1 MSEEAYSLI
10 AALTA
15 IAYGF
20 VLYHRWQQGRAL
32 KRLKRLLEDQAN
44 AVTPAPGESPDGTPD
59 RSPPA

>member
-15 IAYGF
+15 IAYAF

-32 KRLKRLLEDQAN
+32 KRLQRLLEQAK
-44 AVTPAPGESPDGTPD
+44 TGPPATGESPGDTPD
-59 RSPPA
+59 RAPPE